1 MATGPRYKVPFRRRR
16 EGRTDY
22 HQRLRLLL
30 SKENRVVV
38 RKSARH
44 MQVQLV
50 APKPEGDVTLSSAI
64 STELR
69 KYGYEGTTGNTTA
82 AYLTGLLFGLR
93 TLDEGYEGGVLD
105 IGLAASSAGSR
116 VYAVLKGVVDAGMDV
131 PHDPSVF
138 PSDER
143 IRGEHVAEYV
153 EGSNLPQQ
161 FEAVKEK
168 ILSEFS

>member
-30 SKENRVVV
+30 SEENRVVV
-38 RKSARH
+38 RKSTRH
-44 MQVQLV
+44 IQVQLV
-50 APKPEGDVTLSSAI
+50 APKPEGDITLSSAI
-64 STELR
+64 STELK
-69 KYGYEGTTGNTTA
+69 KYGYEGATGNTTA

-93 TLDEGYEGGVLD
+93 ALDEEYESGVLD

-116 VYAVLKGVVDAGMDV
+116 VYAVLKGIIDAGMDV
-131 PHDPSVF
+131 PHNPSVF
-138 PSDER
+138 PSNER

-153 EGSNLPQQ
+153 EGSNLPEQ